1 MQYWEEMNNKYG
13 FGDGSAYP
21 AGVELYRDVYL
32 KTVNKLAENRNSD
45 LRIVPF
51 DRGGVHN
58 FCLWM
63 VVPKEWF
70 ETVYLPKQKPGE
82 QWEGAEWNDIP
93 NADEPE
99 PEPDEQLEAAI
110 EDAMGMDLDS
120 FVEVNPKLAEGFT
133 EFLNGM

>member
-1 MQYWEEMNNKYG
+1 MQYWDEMNNKYG

-21 AGVELYRDVYL
+21 AGVELYRDVYV

-51 DRGGVHN
+51 DRAGVHN
-58 FCLWM
+58 YCLWM

-82 QWEGAEWNDIP
+82 QWEGVDFKDLP
-93 NADEPE
+93 NPDEPE
-99 PEPDEQLEAAI
+99 PEPDAELETAI
-110 EDAMGMDLDS
+110 EEAMGLDLDS
-120 FVEVNPKLAEGFT
+120 FVEVNPVLAEGFT